1 MLWSREEPGGVS
13 RSQPAGPAADEGNL
27 SRVVLP
33 NSSRNEWRS
42 QVANGSPNFATQLW
56 WKNGANPHQLSCF
69 LAAFSDVGFF
79 FFLSPLSLLPSLSIK
94 LYFCGHMHTI

>member
-33 NSSRNEWRS
+33 NSSRNSGGSRLLTAVQTLQRS
-42 QVANGSPNFATQLW
+42 YGGKMEQIRINFAVSWQR
-56 WKNGANPHQLSCF
+56 F
-69 LAAFSDVGFF
+69 LMWVF